1 MCLKKIESEEEMAVI
16 LPSNVYPG
24 VPTTLA
30 FDNIDRLE
38 ETLGRGGTSHR
49 VNGIVI
55 QQMVRTVEA
64 PTPVMVTKQKKRR
77 ITQTQFVLPSFNAG
91 ERVGPPALRPIS
103 LDCSDPV
110 KTAQMKNFTWH
121 MIRQINTAEQN
132 VCGWTGFNITTRDK
146 ISINQD
152 TVGYLPTI
160 NAPATAMST
169 VNEILPQA
177 LKTA

>member
-1 MCLKKIESEEEMAVI
+1 METSAVTNDNMGVSTVKLGCETCLVPHLIRKRSNASE
-16 LPSNVYPG
+16 Y
-24 VPTTLA
+24 
-30 FDNIDRLE
+30 
-38 ETLGRGGTSHR
+38 
-49 VNGIVI
+49 
-55 QQMVRTVEA
+55 
-64 PTPVMVTKQKKRR
+64 
-77 ITQTQFVLPSFNAG
+77 
-91 ERVGPPALRPIS
+91 VGPPAIRLMS
-103 LDCSDPV
+103 LDCSDAV
-110 KTAQMKNFTWH
+110 KTVQTKNFTWH